1 MEPPIVWYLTATDI
15 LVGVGVFLVLLS
27 LIIIW

>member
-15 LVGVGVFLVLLS
+15 LVALGVFLVLLS

>member
-1 MEPPIVWYLTATDI
+1 MEPPIVWYLTATNI
-15 LVGVGVFLVLLS
+15 LVALGIFLVLLS